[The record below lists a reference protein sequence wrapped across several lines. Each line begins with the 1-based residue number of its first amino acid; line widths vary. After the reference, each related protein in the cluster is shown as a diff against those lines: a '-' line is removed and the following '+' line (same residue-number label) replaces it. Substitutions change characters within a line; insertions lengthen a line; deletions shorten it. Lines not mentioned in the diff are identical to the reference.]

1 MDFPKSFLRGSM
13 EESVSETSLDKRGLG
28 TKQGKLEGKDGEIKD
43 REKVAWGGLVTPRK
57 IIPSRAP
64 L

>member
-1 MDFPKSFLRGSM
+1 M